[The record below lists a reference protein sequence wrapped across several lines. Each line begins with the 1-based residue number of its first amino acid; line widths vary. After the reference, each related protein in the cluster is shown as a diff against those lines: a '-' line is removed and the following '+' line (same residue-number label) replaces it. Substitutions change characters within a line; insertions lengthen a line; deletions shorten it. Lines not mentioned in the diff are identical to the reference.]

1 MEEVSAASC
10 MVKAKG
16 SESTEGNSPRRVCS
30 NVQTSFSSV
39 LSAAKPGCVSGWKNV
54 CPAGKMMCVR
64 LEKSDLFDDEVE
76 RHMLQKAG
84 LLLEVQAG
92 EGMGI

>member
-1 MEEVSAASC
+1 MCVRLYGVSAWMEC
-10 MVKAKG
+10 
-16 SESTEGNSPRRVCS
+16 P
-30 NVQTSFSSV
+30 
-39 LSAAKPGCVSGWKNV
+39 SGWK
-54 CPAGKMMCVR
+54 KTRMCVRLEKR

-92 EGMGI
+92 EGMGV

>member
-1 MEEVSAASC
+1 
-10 MVKAKG
+10 
-16 SESTEGNSPRRVCS
+16 
-30 NVQTSFSSV
+30 
-39 LSAAKPGCVSGWKNV
+39 
-54 CPAGKMMCVR
+54 MCVRLEKR

-92 EGMGI
+92 EGMGV

>member
-1 MEEVSAASC
+1 MSKPVFHPFC
-10 MVKAKG
+10 
-16 SESTEGNSPRRVCS
+16 RRQS
-30 NVQTSFSSV
+30 QD
-39 LSAAKPGCVSGWKNV
+39 V